1 MPKIILLGY
10 FVTGQVHDFPS
21 KHFHRPNSVS
31 DTEADSCCILV
42 IAHTSL
48 GIQRFSESPPLAS
61 RKGRTPRWKYF
72 ARMFFTVKV
81 AQNSCRRFSLSG
93 SEKNPFPVEFLPRF
107 TGQDGSCQGALK
119 WIMSHYSQSCL
130 RFMEMFVE
138 TIADS
143 SADSLLLLCNF

>member
-21 KHFHRPNSVS
+21 KHFHRSKSVS
-31 DTEADSCCILV
+31 DTEADSCCILLT
-42 IAHTSL
+42 AHILL
-48 GIQRFSESPPLAS
+48 GIQCFSECHHLLLYV
-61 RKGRTPRWKYF
+61 RTKLPDGNILQDC
-72 ARMFFTVKV
+72 FFTVKV
-81 AQNSCRRFSLSG
+81 AQHSCRRFSLSG
-93 SEKNPFPVEFLPRF
+93 SEKNPFSVEFLPRF

-143 SADSLLLLCNF
+143 SAGS